1 MKELITNYFGEEEEA
16 ELSSLLLKIGV
27 PFRLSGY
34 NYIRHSVLLYN
45 SMMKKHYRVKI
56 TKDIYP
62 AVAQVYGTTSKCV
75 ERSIRH
81 AIEVVF
87 YSGNLEFINQM
98 FGYTVDPRK
107 GKPTNSEFIAA
118 AAYWISDKNFER
130 FIASA
135 K

>member
-1 MKELITNYFGEEEEA
+1 MDQSIINHFGEDEES
-16 ELSSLLLKIGV
+16 ELSTLLLKIGV

-34 NYIRHSVLLYN
+34 NYIRYSVLLYN
-45 SMMKKHYRVKI
+45 SMVKKHYRIKI

-62 AVAQVYGTTSKCV
+62 VVAQVYGTTSKCV

-87 YSGNLEFINQM
+87 YNGNLEFINRM
-98 FGYTVDPRK
+98 FGYTVDPGK

-118 AAYWISDKNFER
+118 AAYWISDKNYEK
-130 FIASA
+130 FISA
-135 K
+135 AK